1 MTFQKG
7 DLVQAKPS
15 TISLPWEGVYLVAG
29 PAVDAGAHRDGG
41 WIEVVRVDTGETSD
55 IPASLFNLIARAKK

>member
-7 DLVQAKPS
+7 DLLQAKHS
-15 TISLPWEGVYLVAG
+15 TISLPWEGVYLVTG
-29 PAVDAGAHRDGG
+29 PAANAGAQREDE

-55 IPASLFNLIARAKK
+55 IPASLFNLIGRAKK